1 MGLLSDMELRASLL
15 PRSRLA
21 VTFELNPTGSGTMD
35 FIKQCDALE
44 VEIDHFAQTLE
55 AIDSSLAVPTCPPW
69 AVGDLA
75 RHLGMIHRWAE
86 YLVRHQAERRVPISA
101 LGLEPGTI
109 DGEWIRQGG
118 QSLLKTLRD
127 ADPEAPMW
135 SWGADQHVRFWSRR
149 QLHET
154 LIHRSD
160 LELAGGLSPDF
171 DATVAA
177 DAIDEF
183 LENLASA
190 AAFSPE
196 VAELRGR
203 GESLVFVA
211 DDVDRAWTATL
222 YPDAF
227 EIRYGSCDARAQVSG
242 PASRLA
248 LLLYRRVSLAGAE
261 VEISGSESL
270 VDFWLAHSMLG

>member
-1 MGLLSDMELRASLL
+1 M
-15 PRSRLA
+15 
-21 VTFELNPTGSGTMD
+21 MD
-35 FIKQCDALE
+35 FSQQCDALE
-44 VEIDHFAQTLE
+44 IEIDHFASTLDVMD
-55 AIDSSLAVPTCPPW
+55 ASLVVPTCPDW
-69 AVGDLA
+69 AVVDLA
-75 RHLGMIHRWAE
+75 RHLGTIHRWAE
-86 YLVRHQAERRVPISA
+86 YLVRNQSERRVSLA
-101 LGLEPGTI
+101 VLGLEPMPIT
-109 DGEWIRQGG
+109 GEWIREGG
-118 QSLLKTLRD
+118 RSLLETLRG

-160 LELAGGLSPDF
+160 LELAGGMSPTF
-171 DATVAA
+171 EPEVAA

-183 LENLASA
+183 LENLSSA

-203 GESLVFVA
+203 GEALVFVA

-227 EIRYGSCDARAQVSG
+227 EIRYGTGEARAQVTGS
-242 PASRLA
+242 ASELA
-248 LLLYRRVSLAGAE
+248 LLMYRRASLGCAK

-270 VDFWLAHSMLG
+270 VEFWLAHSMLG

>member
-1 MGLLSDMELRASLL
+1 
-15 PRSRLA
+15 
-21 VTFELNPTGSGTMD
+21 MD
-35 FIKQCDALE
+35 FIQQCDALE
-44 VEIDHFAQTLE
+44 IEIDHFAKTLE
-55 AIDSSLAVPTCPPW
+55 VVDSSSVVPTCPDW
-69 AVGDLA
+69 AVSDLA
-75 RHLGMIHRWAE
+75 RHLGTIHRWAE
-86 YLVRHQAERRVPISA
+86 YLVRHRAERRVPIAA

-109 DGEWIRQGG
+109 DAEWIRSGG
-118 QSLLKTLRD
+118 RSLLQTLRE

-160 LELAGGLSPDF
+160 LELAGGLWPDF
-171 DATVAA
+171 DAAIAA

-183 LENLASA
+183 LENLACA

-196 VAELRGR
+196 VAEIRGR

-211 DDVDRAWTATL
+211 EDVDRAWTATL

-227 EIRYGSCDARAQVSG
+227 EIRHGSTTARAQVSG
-242 PASRLA
+242 PAARLA
-248 LLLYRRVSLAGAE
+248 MLLYRRLSLEESE

>member
-1 MGLLSDMELRASLL
+1 M
-15 PRSRLA
+15 PRSRLD
-21 VTFELNPTGSGTMD
+21 VTPQLSPTGSGSMD
-35 FIKQCDALE
+35 FIQQCDALE
-44 VEIDHFAQTLE
+44 IEIDRFAETLE
-55 AIDSSLAVPTCPPW
+55 AVDSSLVVPTCPDW
-69 AVGDLA
+69 AVIDLA
-75 RHLGMIHRWAE
+75 QHLGTIHRWAE
-86 YLVRHQAERRVPISA
+86 HLVRHRAERRVPIAA
-101 LGLEPGTI
+101 LGLEPSTI
-109 DGEWIRQGG
+109 DAEWIRQGG
-118 QSLLKTLRD
+118 KSLLATLRG
-127 ADPEAPMW
+127 ADPEDPMW

-160 LELAGGLSPDF
+160 LELAAGLSPNF
-171 DATVAA
+171 DAAVAA

-183 LENLASA
+183 LENLACA

-227 EIRYGSCDARAQVSG
+227 EIRYGSTTARAQVSG
-242 PASRLA
+242 PAAQLA
-248 LLLYRRVSLAGAE
+248 LLLYRRVSLEGAE
-261 VEISGSESL
+261 VAISGNESL

>member
-1 MGLLSDMELRASLL
+1 MPPTEGWIRDGGRSLL
-15 PRSRLA
+15 
-21 VTFELNPTGSGTMD
+21 E
-35 FIKQCDALE
+35 
-44 VEIDHFAQTLE
+44 
-55 AIDSSLAVPTCPPW
+55 
-69 AVGDLA
+69 
-75 RHLGMIHRWAE
+75 
-86 YLVRHQAERRVPISA
+86 
-101 LGLEPGTI
+101 
-109 DGEWIRQGG
+109 
-118 QSLLKTLRD
+118 TLRG
-127 ADPEAPMW
+127 ADPEVPMW

-160 LELAGGLSPDF
+160 LELAGGMSPKLEPE
-171 DATVAA
+171 VAA

-183 LENLASA
+183 LENLSNA

-227 EIRYGSCDARAQVSG
+227 EIRFGAVEARAQVTGS
-242 PASRLA
+242 ASRLA
-248 LLLYRRVSLAGAE
+248 LLLYRRVSLACAE
-261 VEISGSESL
+261 VELSGSEAL
-270 VDFWLAHSMLG
+270 VEFWLSHSMLG

>member
-1 MGLLSDMELRASLL
+1 
-15 PRSRLA
+15 
-21 VTFELNPTGSGTMD
+21 MD
-35 FIKQCDALE
+35 FVQQCDALE
-44 VEIDHFAQTLE
+44 IEIDHFAATLD
-55 AIDSSLAVPTCPPW
+55 AADISSAVPTCPEW
-69 AVGDLA
+69 VVEDLA
-75 RHLGMIHRWAE
+75 RHLGTIHRWAE
-86 YLVRHQAERRVPISA
+86 YLVRNQSERRVSFAA
-101 LGLEPGTI
+101 LGLESTPVTS
-109 DGEWIRQGG
+109 EWIREGG
-118 QSLLKTLRD
+118 RLLLATLRG

-160 LELAGGLSPDF
+160 LELAGGTSPSLEP
-171 DATVAA
+171 TVAA

-196 VAELRGR
+196 VGELRGR

-227 EIRYGSCDARAQVSG
+227 EIRYGTAEARAQVSG
-242 PASRLA
+242 PAARLA
-248 LLLYRRVSLAGAE
+248 LLLYRRVGLERAE

-270 VDFWLAHSMLG
+270 VEFWLAHSVLG

>member
-1 MGLLSDMELRASLL
+1 
-15 PRSRLA
+15 
-21 VTFELNPTGSGTMD
+21 
-35 FIKQCDALE
+35 
-44 VEIDHFAQTLE
+44 
-55 AIDSSLAVPTCPPW
+55 
-69 AVGDLA
+69 
-75 RHLGMIHRWAE
+75 
-86 YLVRHQAERRVPISA
+86 
-101 LGLEPGTI
+101 
-109 DGEWIRQGG
+109 
-118 QSLLKTLRD
+118 
-127 ADPEAPMW
+127 MW

-160 LELAGGLSPDF
+160 LELAAGLSPNF
-171 DATVAA
+171 DAAVAA

-183 LENLASA
+183 LENLACA

-227 EIRYGSCDARAQVSG
+227 EIRYGSTTARAQVSG
-242 PASRLA
+242 PAAQLA
-248 LLLYRRVSLAGAE
+248 LLLYRRVSLEGAE
-261 VEISGSESL
+261 VAISGNESL